1 MSKNKKPTYNVTYED
16 IQGYVKKGYKLGYE
30 QAIKKASDYSLAV
43 PMMILRDRFGFGKK
57 RLLDFYG
64 EFLNL
69 YDSVDKDYLDLKD
82 IVNTIEEETGVNVVT
97 RER

>member
-1 MSKNKKPTYNVTYED
+1 
-16 IQGYVKKGYKLGYE
+16 
-30 QAIKKASDYSLAV
+30 
-43 PMMILRDRFGFGKK
+43 MMILRDRFGFGKK
-57 RLLDFYG
+57 RLLDFYD

-69 YDSVDKDYLDLKD
+69 YDSVNKKYLDLKD